1 MTQLPAPL
9 TPADSD
15 LQDFPFMPL
24 HVARLRDS
32 DFAATEDPEACW
44 YAVMLWCASWHQ
56 LPAAS
61 LPEDDAVLARLC
73 GLGRDVRT
81 FKKHR
86 KGALRGFE
94 KCSDGRLYHPVVAEQ
109 AREAWRSKIEQR
121 YRTEC
126 ARMKKAAQR
135 AGETYA
141 APTFDDWFAAQGLR
155 PLVPQM
161 SPTCPEG
168 QAGDVPEKN
177 APRDRDRDRDRDR
190 EILIDTN
197 PTQPIVDEHLRASL
211 PEGFEQVVTAAGLR
225 ITAKNREREA
235 AIVRDWVGIGL
246 GLEEIVEEIRGF
258 LAEHPGAT
266 STLGRFDRR
275 VRDRAAR
282 RACPRPAGEAAH
294 ALQPS
299 GRDEFDDAPVIRE
312 ALLSEFGEQTYA
324 SWLRPCGLSRDGDA
338 LIVKAQSRV
347 AADWIRN
354 HMIDR
359 LRFASKAKR
368 VEVVAA

>member
-1 MTQLPAPL
+1 MSQAPEPL
-9 TPADSD
+9 TPHDCD
-15 LQDFPFMPL
+15 LRGLPFMPL
-24 HVARLRDS
+24 DVTRLLDS
-32 DFAATEDPEACW
+32 DFFALSSPEEFKAGV
-44 YAVMLWCASWHQ
+44 ALWCKSWLQ

-61 LPEDDAVLARLC
+61 LPDDDRVLAHLS
-73 GLGRDVRT
+73 GAGVRW
-81 FKKHR
+81 R
-86 KGALRGFE
+86 KLKEGVLHGWV
-94 KCSDGRLYHPVVAEQ
+94 KCSDGRWYHPTVAEK
-109 AREAWRSKIEQR
+109 AREAWKHRLSQR
-121 YRTEC
+121 ER
-126 ARMKKAAQR
+126 AAKRWDKQR
-135 AGETYA
+135 DDDGNATASLFDATASPAADAAAMQGTGTVKRKGEK
-141 APTFDDWFAAQGLR
+141 
-155 PLVPQM
+155 
-161 SPTCPEG
+161 S
-168 QAGDVPEKN
+168 
-177 APRDRDRDRDRDR
+177 
-190 EILIDTN
+190 N

-282 RACPRPAGEAAH
+282 RACPRPAGQAAH